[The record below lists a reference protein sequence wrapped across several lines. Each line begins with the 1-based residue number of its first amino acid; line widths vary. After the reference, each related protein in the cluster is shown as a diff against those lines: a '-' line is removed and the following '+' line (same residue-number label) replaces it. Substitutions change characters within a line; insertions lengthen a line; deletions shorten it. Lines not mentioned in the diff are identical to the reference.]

1 MDVEYESLMKNA
13 TWELVPRPKSTK
25 RKKVN
30 ILTSLWILVLKKNE
44 RGELERLK
52 ARLAIRGFL
61 QKFGIDY

>member
-30 ILTSLWILVLKKNE
+30 ILTSLWVLVLKKNE

>member
-25 RKKVN
+25 RKKVS
-30 ILTSLWILVLKKNE
+30 ILTSLWVLVVKKNE

-52 ARLAIRGFL
+52 DRLAIRGFL